1 MPYIH
6 YIGSVETTTVTPDV
20 TMTTTVAM
28 ADPSTATT
36 PLGTSNVAMTTTF
49 TTVTMETT
57 TMEKTNH
64 DFLTSKTVTKAET
77 PTAESNSTDSHN
89 GDRNISVSSGAEIT
103 LLNCL
108 TLYYLFVGGI
118 VL

>member
-20 TMTTTVAM
+20 TLTTTVAM
-28 ADPSTATT
+28 ADLSTATT

-57 TMEKTNH
+57 SVERTNH
-64 DFLTSKTVTKAET
+64 DSLTSKTVTTAGTTT
-77 PTAESNSTDSHN
+77 PESNSTDSHN
-89 GDRNISVSSGAEIT
+89 WDGNISVSSSAEIT